1 MGLCSGLVNV
11 CACMCVVGKGDVSF
25 MVVSVSTYIWSI
37 STSIRKVATCMNA
50 SAQHAACVKASGNH
64 VRAHVAQNIHN
75 THTTHTHTTHN
86 TPQPTAHI
94 HTHAHAHTHTHT
106 HTHTHSHSFNVSPS
120 VGDTLRV
127 QVSPSLR
134 HKSASS
140 VW

>member
-25 MVVSVSTYIWSI
+25 VVMSVSTYIWSI

-75 THTTHTHTTHN
+75 THTTHTHTT
-86 TPQPTAHI
+86 Q
-94 HTHAHAHTHTHT
+94 HTTTHSTHTHT
-106 HTHTHSHSFNVSPS
+106 RTHTHSHSFNVSPS
-120 VGDTLRV
+120 VGDTLHV